1 MLNLIIFGP
10 PGAGKG
16 TQSENLVKKFS
27 LAHVSTGDLL
37 RKEMADATPLGKE
50 VRDIISGGGLVSDE
64 IVGKMIAEFI
74 HNNKGASGILFDGY
88 PRTIRQC
95 EMLEKIFA
103 DQALHLTG
111 VIGLEVEQEEL
122 MKRLLHR
129 ASIQNRADDTE
140 EVICARFKEYEE
152 KTAAVMEFYKKKNL
166 FFPIVVDGTLEE
178 NIAKVE
184 IFVKSLLK
192 RQAHA

>member
-37 RKEMADATPLGKE
+37 RKEMADETPLGKE
-50 VRDIISGGGLVSDE
+50 VRSIISGGGLVSDE

-74 HNNKGASGILFDGY
+74 HNNKHAAGILFDGY

-95 EMLEKIFA
+95 EMLERIFTNET
-103 DQALHLTG
+103 LSLTG
-111 VIGLEVEQEEL
+111 VIGLEVEPEEL
-122 MKRLLHR
+122 MRRLLHR
-129 ASIQNRADDTE
+129 ANIQNRVDDTE
-140 EVICARFKEYEE
+140 EIIIARFKEYEE

-166 FFPIVVDGTLEE
+166 FFPIIVDGTLEE
-178 NIAKVE
+178 NLMSVETFVESLRSEKAK
-184 IFVKSLLK
+184 
-192 RQAHA
+192 

>member
-37 RKEMADATPLGKE
+37 RKEMADQTPLGKE

-74 HNNKGASGILFDGY
+74 RNNKSAAGILFDGY
-88 PRTIRQC
+88 PRTVRQC
-95 EMLEKIFA
+95 EMLEKIFT
-103 DQALHLTG
+103 DEALHLTG
-111 VIGLEVEQEEL
+111 VIGLEVEQDEL
-122 MKRLLHR
+122 MRRLLHR

-140 EVICARFKEYEE
+140 EIISARFKEYEE
-152 KTAAVMEFYKKKNL
+152 KTAAVMDFYKKKNL
-166 FFPIVVDGTLEE
+166 YFSVNVCGTLQE
-178 NIAKVE
+178 NLASVE
-184 IFVKSLLK
+184 ARVATLQRL
-192 RQAHA
+192 